1 MSSKDGRGIIWTI
14 NKASPLS
21 TKDWNTLDT
30 GRNNE
35 ICLSLLTIFRTTSRY
50 FPTMWTDV
58 VMNRWNFHSRHC
70 DVMKLVFVLM
80 KRLNFTRATNRWHHS
95 VRVAFLS
102 LEYYIFFL
110 SQTFKN
116 ITLRLFI
123 YYSHHF
129 NYTTISITV
138 FTIIL
143 FLLFSP
149 YFGDIII
156 NFHSSVSLTGRNKTT
171 N

>member
-14 NKASPLS
+14 NKASLLS

-70 DVMKLVFVLM
+70 DVMKLVFILM

-116 ITLRLFI
+116 ITFDYLFI
-123 YYSHHF
+123 ILTILIISQYLLLYSLLYYSYYFRH
-129 NYTTISITV
+129 
-138 FTIIL
+138 IL
-143 FLLFSP
+143 EIL
-149 YFGDIII
+149 
-156 NFHSSVSLTGRNKTT
+156 
-171 N
+171 

>member
-70 DVMKLVFVLM
+70 DVMKLVFILM

-116 ITLRLFI
+116 ITFDYLFI
-123 YYSHHF
+123 ILTILIISQYLLLYSLLYYSYYFRH
-129 NYTTISITV
+129 
-138 FTIIL
+138 IL
-143 FLLFSP
+143 EIL
-149 YFGDIII
+149 
-156 NFHSSVSLTGRNKTT
+156 
-171 N
+171 